1 MGGYNG
7 LGRAGGMSGEETKYE
22 PSMVHEQGRGNK
34 GRLWEGRSMRRDN
47 STGAW
52 EGPGRV
58 QEPGMGYEPGRGQFD
73 RGLWRA

>member
-1 MGGYNG
+1 MAWEEQGAGVWRG
-7 LGRAGGMSGEETKYE
+7 LKYE

-73 RGLWRA
+73 RGLWQACV